1 MYLGLSSPLHPS
13 QAQFYAHTVTS
24 ARFRTNGI
32 SPATRHPPEV
42 RSPSAEKHVRV
53 KSSLPGPEFGWYPAH
68 LGLPHLFSRPTRRR
82 KKLPRQRK
90 TLSRLTTTRGC
101 THKRRL
107 RPFPPR
113 KSLCTDEFPQH
124 GERNKQPDR
133 PEHLLST
140 AFSLSLEPQVSLP
153 SAPQIVTFRVSPNPN
168 YVTMWRAHYVLFAT
182 SVA

>member
-1 MYLGLSSPLHPS
+1 MPGAYAPGYAGSPSYHSL
-13 QAQFYAHTVTS
+13 AQFYARTVTS

-32 SPATRHPPEV
+32 SPATRHRPEV
-42 RSPSAEKHVRV
+42 RSPSAEKHVLI
-53 KSSLPGPEFGWYPAH
+53 KSGLPRPEFGSYPAH

-82 KKLPRQRK
+82 KKLPTKRK

-101 THKRRL
+101 TQKRRL

-113 KSLCTDEFPQH
+113 KSLSTDEFPQH
-124 GERNKQPDR
+124 GERNKQPDC

-153 SAPQIVTFRVSPNPN
+153 SALQIVTFRVSPNPN
-168 YVTMWRAHYVLFAT
+168 PDTM
-182 SVA
+182 